1 MLEFETLQPLA
12 VEADFLHVYTLAAL
26 ADDGKLLV
34 ASQVQSGML
43 EQWCADDIFCSTR
56 IEGIEA

>member
-12 VEADFLHVYTLAAL
+12 VEADFLDVYTLAAL
-26 ADDGKLLV
+26 ADDGELLV
-34 ASQVQSGML
+34 ASQVQRGML
-43 EQWCADDIFCSTR
+43 EQWRADDVFGSTR